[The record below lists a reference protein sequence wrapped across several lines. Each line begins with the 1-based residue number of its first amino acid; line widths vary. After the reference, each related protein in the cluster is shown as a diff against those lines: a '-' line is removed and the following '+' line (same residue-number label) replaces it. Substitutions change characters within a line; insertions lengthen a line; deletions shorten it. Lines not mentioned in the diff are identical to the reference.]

1 MSTIVTLEGT
11 LTPRAPFDFAKTLQ
25 FVGDFTPMEGEQTI
39 SDNVLTKAVMLN
51 GRAVAFQVRNL
62 GSVEEPQVAYTLFS
76 ARPLTEIEHEMLRDR
91 IRFFLSL
98 DDDLQPFYAVG
109 RTDTHFAPVIQSLY
123 GLHQPKFLTP
133 FELACW
139 AILTQRTPIAI
150 AHRMKMALVA
160 RGGRSIILPEGVYR
174 AFPEPQELAGMNIDE
189 LFSLVRNVRK
199 SEYLY
204 EVIRFFNEADEQY
217 LCTGEYNEVAARIRS
232 IRGVGEW
239 SAYFILIRGLG
250 RIERIPL
257 SGKEFLNAASH
268 VYQREVTSA
277 DLEQLA
283 ARYGTKQGYW
293 SFYLRASALLGHEV
307 LPI

>member
-204 EVIRFFNEADEQY
+204 EVIRFSTRLTSNICALANITKLPRAFVRF
-217 LCTGEYNEVAARIRS
+217 EVSASGQPTLFSSVAWGASSVSHFLARS
-232 IRGVGEW
+232 F
-239 SAYFILIRGLG
+239 SMQHPTF
-250 RIERIPL
+250 
-257 SGKEFLNAASH
+257 
-268 VYQREVTSA
+268 TS
-277 DLEQLA
+277 E
-283 ARYGTKQGYW
+283 K
-293 SFYLRASALLGHEV
+293 
-307 LPI
+307 

>member
-39 SDNVLTKAVMLN
+39 ADNVLTKAVMLN

-62 GSVEEPQVAYTLFS
+62 GRVEEPQVAYTLFS

-160 RGGRSIILPEGVYR
+160 RGGRSITLPEGVYR
-174 AFPEPQELAGMNIDE
+174 AFPEPQELAGVNIDE

-204 EVIRFFNEADEQY
+204 EVIRFFNEVDEQY
-217 LCTGEYNEVAARIRS
+217 LRTGEYNEVAARIRS

-257 SGKEFLNAASH
+257 SGKEFLNAASQ

-293 SFYLRASALLGHEV
+293 SFYLRASTLLGHEV